1 MRVNP
6 VVRLLTLASGQACFG
21 MAFTSFLKKHYTPVT
36 LSLLPRLCKQGKPR
50 EGENVTK
57 VDINHEAVKT

>member
-6 VVRLLTLASGQACFG
+6 VVGLLPIASGQACFG

-36 LSLLPRLCKQGKPR
+36 LSLLPRLCEQGTPR
-50 EGENVTK
+50 EGEDVTK
-57 VDINHEAVKT
+57 ADINHEVVKM